1 MRAAILAVL
10 LGLPLPAAAQ
20 GLGVSAQEIRGLV
33 SRLDISLAYESGQLL
48 SGESRTM
55 GTSEDP
61 FLMLELIGPASDL
74 REIAFTTAPSANAA
88 ENVEALGITL
98 ILLTTV
104 MSDWYTETLGSGIE
118 ERAIR
123 VDGVEVTIRNYADV
137 LGVVSLSLEAL

>member
-1 MRAAILAVL
+1 M
-10 LGLPLPAAAQ
+10 
-20 GLGVSAQEIRGLV
+20 SAQEIRGLV

-104 MSDWYTETLGSGIE
+104 MSDWSDGVDWYTETLGSGIE

>member
-1 MRAAILAVL
+1 M
-10 LGLPLPAAAQ
+10 
-20 GLGVSAQEIRGLV
+20 SAQEIRGLV